1 MNAHNPFDAKQDW
14 TNPYCQNSSN
24 DPMVDALL
32 GNAYHVVRTVYCNL
46 GNLKLLY
53 DFLNQ
58 YGMVIGVNSEE
69 ELKAL
74 STQVKYSRIYG
85 FSRAGDRQVTDYL
98 YVEGDRTGILPN
110 DTTATGSWI
119 TVATSGSA
127 GGGTSSGEGA
137 YIPWVYANGSAAGG
151 ETTINVP
158 DGTVGVPFIIINGD
172 MQYVGRGFEFNAD
185 SLSVTLAQPLEE
197 GDEVVFL
204 LTGVPAVPDN
214 PNVSDW
220 VQINWLYNNG
230 AAVGG
235 EQVITIP
242 YTFQS
247 IPAVYKNGLRLYKG
261 LTTESYT
268 ADPDNQ
274 RILLTEP
281 LATND
286 RLIVQIGGETQVL
299 ETSDHTLQEVAR
311 ATNVKDSEVI
321 LSTDTTQLL
330 NGKKIVY
337 SVSEQKSYGLPS
349 LPSNIYISS
358 VSNGQLTYNPG
369 NITVTLLP
377 THQESNTRELWRCLL
392 AEAGLSLVAGS
403 FEEGATVNS
412 ETDAVWHIAGGQCY
426 TWEGAL
432 PKVVPADSTI
442 TSTGGVGT
450 GAWVSVGDASL
461 RADLAEP
468 TGAGLVG
475 FGPAGFS
482 TRIVEDVLTDCIT
495 NRSFGAKCNGI
506 DDDTIPNQQALDWS
520 ATNKRTVL
528 FIGKTCIT
536 SRLVLNSGARMHN
549 IGSIV
554 PKDFTDTVVIE
565 VKDDKWRSP
574 YNDGITAIQT
584 GNRVLIDN
592 LCIEPESSISA
603 VGIYGTDGVGP
614 VINNARIFNMLNGG
628 VNIEKGYEWK
638 FNNLSVV
645 APEDQLGTSAIS
657 GILHRTSDSMYS
669 NTTVVGYPVGM
680 EITGGANDIVN
691 THVWGLYGD
700 RSTRVMLIG
709 LKLSGSSNN
718 IINFYSD
725 TPHKLD
731 ETQPASL
738 ENGGI
743 GYVISGFNN
752 NLVCPRV
759 LFHVND
765 GPKYGKVF
773 YISGTEN
780 SIREPVSSDVSGIE
794 DGGMYVFT
802 GSATPINNY
811 VSGGNLQSFYAFP
824 QSTGFNPTI
833 NAPCTYTSQ
842 VYRHELTQ
850 RNVSGRLTIVCNIT
864 SNVESGAFSITLP
877 PYLSSFKGDCTGS
890 IFTMLNNTIRTDT
903 NLIEVNGYI
912 TGGKIFFRKIFR
924 SGSPEDVQITDL
936 ITGNATIDL
945 SFTCQL

>member
-1 MNAHNPFDAKQDW
+1 MAIYD
-14 TNPYCQNSSN
+14 
-24 DPMVDALL
+24 L
-32 GNAYHVVRTVYCNL
+32 GAASLAAN
-46 GNLKLLY
+46 GE
-53 DFLNQ
+53 
-58 YGMVIGVNSEE
+58 VIGVGTTWKAPLTLIRVGATIVFKTEPVKIYTISEII
-69 ELKAL
+69 
-74 STQVKYSRIYG
+74 S
-85 FSRAGDRQVTDYL
+85 
-98 YVEGDRTGILPN
+98 
-110 DTTATGSWI
+110 DTK
-119 TVATSGSA
+119 
-127 GGGTSSGEGA
+127 
-137 YIPWVYANGSAAGG
+137 
-151 ETTINVP
+151 INV
-158 DGTVGVPFIIINGD
+158 
-172 MQYVGRGFEFNAD
+172 
-185 SLSVTLAQPLEE
+185 
-197 GDEVVFL
+197 
-204 LTGVPAVPDN
+204 
-214 PNVSDW
+214 
-220 VQINWLYNNG
+220 
-230 AAVGG
+230 
-235 EQVITIP
+235 
-242 YTFQS
+242 
-247 IPAVYKNGLRLYKG
+247 
-261 LTTESYT
+261 
-268 ADPDNQ
+268 
-274 RILLTEP
+274 
-281 LATND
+281 
-286 RLIVQIGGETQVL
+286 
-299 ETSDHTLQEVAR
+299 
-311 ATNVKDSEVI
+311 
-321 LSTDTTQLL
+321 
-330 NGKKIVY
+330 
-337 SVSEQKSYGLPS
+337 
-349 LPSNIYISS
+349 
-358 VSNGQLTYNPG
+358 YNP
-369 NITVTLLP
+369 
-377 THQESNTRELWRCLL
+377 
-392 AEAGLSLVAGS
+392 
-403 FEEGATVNS
+403 NS
-412 ETDAVWHIAGGQCY
+412 ETVPAGTGYAILAHDGITVQGLAQDVAETLRFYQSRETEVSTAVDIFKDFDQDKFSADVAQVNTQFGEIATIGSQVSSDASQVSADKDAAYASSISAQNSANIA
-426 TWEGAL
+426 ESAAESVSGAL
-432 PKVVPADSTI
+432 VGNFDDGVTLQSKNQAIIQFIDGYANQFLWSGSFPKVVPAGSTPE
-442 TSTGGVGT
+442 STGGVGL

-482 TRIVEDVLTDCIT
+482 PRIVEDVLTDCIT

-691 THVWGLYGD
+691 THVWGLDGD
-700 RSTRVMLIG
+700 RSTRVMLNG

-773 YISGTEN
+773 YISGAEN
-780 SIREPVSSDVSGIE
+780 SIREPVTSDFSGIE
-794 DGGMYVFT
+794 DGGVYVFT
-802 GSATPINNY
+802 GLATPINNY

-864 SNVESGAFSITLP
+864 SNVESGAFSISLP

-890 IFTMLNNTIRTDT
+890 IFTMLNNAIRTDT

-912 TGGKIFFRKIFR
+912 AEGKIFFRKIFR

-936 ITGNATIDL
+936 ITGNSTIDL